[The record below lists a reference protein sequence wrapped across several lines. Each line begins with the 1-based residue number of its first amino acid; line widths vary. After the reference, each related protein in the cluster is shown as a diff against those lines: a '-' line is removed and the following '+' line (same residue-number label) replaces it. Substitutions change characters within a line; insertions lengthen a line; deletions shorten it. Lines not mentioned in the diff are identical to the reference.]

1 MSITQPNAQPSSL
14 QPDPSSVP
22 PTVKRDG
29 VERHDDGKV
38 TFIVGAARYTIP
50 PANKEHI
57 IEDNLAIDAELRKTR
72 KGPIEAI
79 LPELQRLAAF
89 PDIQQGLLDRA
100 YHDLRKGAK
109 EEHVSQD
116 DIRTWIDTLPG
127 LLFTMGLIFRR
138 YYPALTD
145 GDILEII
152 MKVGDGEMLKAR
164 EKLQEPALR
173 QVMGDAKY
181 DAL

>member
-1 MSITQPNAQPSSL
+1 
-14 QPDPSSVP
+14 
-22 PTVKRDG
+22 
-29 VERHDDGKV
+29 
-38 TFIVGAARYTIP
+38 
-50 PANKEHI
+50 
-57 IEDNLAIDAELRKTR
+57 
-72 KGPIEAI
+72 
-79 LPELQRLAAF
+79 
-89 PDIQQGLLDRA
+89 
-100 YHDLRKGAK
+100 
-109 EEHVSQD
+109 
-116 DIRTWIDTLPG
+116 
-127 LLFTMGLIFRR
+127 MGLIFRR